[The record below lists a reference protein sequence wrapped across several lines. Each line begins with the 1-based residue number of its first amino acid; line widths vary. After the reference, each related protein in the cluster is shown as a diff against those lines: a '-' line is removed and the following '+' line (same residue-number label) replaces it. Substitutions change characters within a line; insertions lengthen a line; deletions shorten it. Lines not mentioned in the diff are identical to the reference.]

1 MRSTSFR
8 TARRASPMSVRKFG
22 VGVLMMGLAM
32 TASAKDGT
40 SSVSKDQAPS
50 TKVPA
55 GPEQQASA
63 NSSHA
68 KAESSH
74 ARSRRWLEV
83 GVASWY
89 GSHFQGRRTAGGE
102 QFDMNMMTCAHPTL
116 PMGTWLRVT
125 NLRNRRTAYVRV
137 NDRGPVLEGRIVDL
151 SFAAARAVGL
161 VGVGKVKLETV
172 RDGDPELAQA
182 LVAQL
187 QVPTVFEALAR

>member
-1 MRSTSFR
+1 MNSTSFR
-8 TARRASPMSVRKFG
+8 SAQRRVPKSFRRFAA
-22 VGVLMMGLAM
+22 GVLVLGLALS
-32 TASAKDGT
+32 ASAKDD
-40 SSVSKDQAPS
+40 SPS
-50 TKVPA
+50 GKTDVL
-55 GPEQQASA
+55 SA
-63 NSSHA
+63 KPIA
-68 KAESSH
+68 DGAV
-74 ARSRRWLEV
+74 ATRSNLKKRSWLQV

-89 GSHFQGRRTAGGE
+89 GSQFQGRKTAAGE
-102 QFDMNMMTCAHPTL
+102 PFDMNSMTCAHPTL

-125 NLRNRRTAYVRV
+125 NLKNRRTTFVRV

-187 QVPTVFEALAR
+187 QVPMLGPLGR